1 MNESLQS
8 VLTALGNA
16 VVNSIWQTGLIWLIV
31 IGYTHLYKRLS
42 PEQLSNISFAAL
54 LTGFSAF
61 IATFFMSLFSP
72 DTGLGIVKWMSNIR
86 SIQPVMVYAAIAYMM
101 LLTVP
106 LMKLVSGTQSVY
118 RLRRR
123 GLGKV
128 PGALKI
134 FLLDASQYLSI
145 KRKVSLFTSD
155 LISSPLTVGFLKP
168 VILLPVAM
176 INQLSIEQAQAII
189 LHELAHIRRN
199 DYLQNLI
206 TQIILTTL
214 YFNPFARL
222 LAKMQNL
229 EREKSADNWV
239 MQFEYN
245 NCMYAKTLLLL
256 ARQNMGKT
264 HKLAVPISGKRSPL
278 LERVEFLLGAGK
290 RKYPSIKSLSFL
302 CTLIAV
308 MFVGSLLNKPGS
320 NDNIG
325 AMLAPTAQPVAGVRF
340 ASQLEP
346 TVLPEASPETIPA
359 VITEEGTAPSATC
372 SVPKKTSTA
381 YTGNQG
387 VKNEECVEAE
397 KPAATFVSH
406 LETVIPVLADK
417 EEKEVQEALKAT
429 QKIVVE
435 LSWSAIDNSLAET
448 VTQEEKQLLKDAYSE
463 KIKTANWDKQADVL
477 RLRYKDINW
486 EKASKKLAGVIADF
500 KVDSIYKEYKNVTQA
515 LYGYKKQ
522 LEQDSSCQK
531 KEITAVTDLIKQYRI
546 AIQKIDSIRSIK
558 VTEL

>member
-1 MNESLQS
+1 M
-8 VLTALGNA
+8 AY
-16 VVNSIWQTGLIWLIV
+16 W

-308 MFVGSLLNKPGS
+308 MFVGS
-320 NDNIG
+320 
-325 AMLAPTAQPVAGVRF
+325 
-340 ASQLEP
+340 
-346 TVLPEASPETIPA
+346 
-359 VITEEGTAPSATC
+359 C
-372 SVPKKTSTA
+372 
-381 YTGNQG
+381 
-387 VKNEECVEAE
+387 
-397 KPAATFVSH
+397 
-406 LETVIPVLADK
+406 
-417 EEKEVQEALKAT
+417 
-429 QKIVVE
+429 
-435 LSWSAIDNSLAET
+435 
-448 VTQEEKQLLKDAYSE
+448 
-463 KIKTANWDKQADVL
+463 
-477 RLRYKDINW
+477 
-486 EKASKKLAGVIADF
+486 
-500 KVDSIYKEYKNVTQA
+500 
-515 LYGYKKQ
+515 
-522 LEQDSSCQK
+522 
-531 KEITAVTDLIKQYRI
+531 
-546 AIQKIDSIRSIK
+546 
-558 VTEL
+558 

>member
-1 MNESLQS
+1 
-8 VLTALGNA
+8 
-16 VVNSIWQTGLIWLIV
+16 V

>member
-72 DTGLGIVKWMSNIR
+72 DTGLGIVKWMNNIR

>member
-359 VITEEGTAPSATC
+359 VITEEGTATSATC
-372 SVPKKTSTA
+372 SVPKKTSTV

-387 VKNEECVEAE
+387 VKNEESVEAE

-448 VTQEEKQLLKDAYSE
+448 VTQEEKQLLKDAYSQ

>member
-16 VVNSIWQTGLIWLIV
+16 VINSIWQTGLIWLIV
-31 IGYTHLYKRLS
+31 MAYSHLYKRLS
-42 PEQLSNISFAAL
+42 PGQLSNISFAAL
-54 LTGFSAF
+54 LAGFTAF
-61 IATFFMSLFSP
+61 VATFFMSLFNP
-72 DTGLGIVKWMSNIR
+72 HTGSGIVKWMSNIQ
-86 SIQPVMVYAAIAYMM
+86 SIQPVMIYAAIAYMI
-101 LLTVP
+101 LLLVP
-106 LMKLVSGTQSVY
+106 LIRLVAGTQSVY
-118 RLRRR
+118 RLRRQ

-134 FLLDASQYLSI
+134 FLLDASQYLNI
-145 KRKVSLFTSD
+145 KRKVSIFTSD
-155 LISSPLTVGFLKP
+155 IISSPLTVGFLKP

-229 EREKSADNWV
+229 EREKSADSWV

-256 ARQNMGKT
+256 ARQNVGKS
-264 HKLAVPISGKRSPL
+264 HKLAVPISGRRSPL

-290 RKYPSIKSLSFL
+290 RKYPSIKSLSLL
-302 CTLIAV
+302 CTLMAV
-308 MFVGSLLNKPGS
+308 MFVCSLLKKPGANNHIS
-320 NDNIG
+320 
-325 AMLAPTAQPVAGVRF
+325 AMLTQTVQPVAGVRF
-340 ASQLEP
+340 ASQPEP
-346 TVLPEASPETIPA
+346 LAIPETAPEVIPA
-359 VITEEGTAPSATC
+359 VIAEEDTAPSEACATI
-372 SVPKKTSTA
+372 KKARTPNMLKQDTD
-381 YTGNQG
+381 
-387 VKNEECVEAE
+387 NEECVEEE
-397 KPAATFVSH
+397 KPAATYVSQF
-406 LETVIPVLADK
+406 ETVIPVLADK
-417 EEKEVQEALKAT
+417 EEKNIQEALKAT

-546 AIQKIDSIRSIK
+546 AIQKIDSIRSTR